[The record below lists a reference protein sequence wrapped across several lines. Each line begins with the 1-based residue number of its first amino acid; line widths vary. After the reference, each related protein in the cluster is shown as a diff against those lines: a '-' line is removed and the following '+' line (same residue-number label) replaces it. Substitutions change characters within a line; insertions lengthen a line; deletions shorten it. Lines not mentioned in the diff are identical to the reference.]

1 MSKISPVSI
10 KYIVRASFYAEGVV
24 EKPDV
29 IGAIFGQ
36 TEGLLGDELELRELQ
51 KEGKIGRIEVSL
63 ETEKGVTKGEIEI
76 PTSLDKAET
85 ALIAAALETI
95 ERVGPS
101 ESKIKV
107 EAIEDVRASKR
118 EYVMDRAKKLLKDFQ
133 ERSGMP
139 ETSELKTTIT
149 DNVRMMEIVE
159 YGRDRLPAGSEI
171 DESSEVIVVEGR
183 ADVLNLLRCG
193 IKNAIALNGT
203 SVPETIKDLSR
214 ERVTTLFVDG
224 DRGGDLI
231 TKDVIATCEVAY
243 IARAPDGKEVE
254 ELTKKEVLKALRDKM
269 EIGRARAFA
278 SQKERYEPSR
288 GYREHREYRD
298 QGARGSYGD
307 RGDSREYGGGYRSGN
322 RGRRGSFGGG
332 RYNDYGSPRDR
343 DSRESRPSEGKEVI
357 RRELRDFDISKA
369 EEEALGRMQE
379 EIIGSRG
386 AYLLDSNLEIL
397 GKVPLSELPTAL
409 HGIKA
414 YAIIADGVITSQTAR
429 AAELSGVEIILAK
442 DFIGRGNFKAITFN
456 QLVRVK

>member
-10 KYIVRASFYAEGVV
+10 KYIVRATFYAEGVV

-36 TEGLLGDELELRELQ
+36 TEGLLGEDLELRELQ

-107 EAIEDVRASKR
+107 EVIEDVRASKR
-118 EYVMDRAKKLLKDFQ
+118 EYVVERAKKLLKDFQ
-133 ERSGMP
+133 ESGGMP
-139 ETSELKTTIT
+139 ETSELKATIT
-149 DNVRMMEIVE
+149 ENVRMMEIVE
-159 YGRDRLPAGSEI
+159 YGRDRLPAGPEI
-171 DESSEVIVVEGR
+171 DESQEVIIVEGR

-193 IKNAIALNGT
+193 IRNSIALNGT
-203 SVPETIKDLSR
+203 SVPETIKELSK

-224 DRGGDLI
+224 DRGGELI
-231 TKDVIATCEVAY
+231 TKDALSSCQIAYV
-243 IARAPDGKEVE
+243 ARAPDGKEVE
-254 ELTKKEVLKALRDKM
+254 ELTKKEVLKALRDKA
-269 EIGRARAFA
+269 EVGKARAY
-278 SQKERYEPSR
+278 QRE
-288 GYREHREYRD
+288 YRETPQHREYR
-298 QGARGSYGD
+298 QGY
-307 RGDSREYGGGYRSGN
+307 RGDYREQSHSGGGYSRSGN
-322 RGRRGSFGGG
+322 RGGVRGNFGSG
-332 RYNDYGSPRDR
+332 RYNDYRRDNKDFR
-343 DSRESRPSEGKEVI
+343 DTRPQDSKEVI
-357 RRELRDFDISKA
+357 GRELSDFDISKTD
-369 EEEALGRMQE
+369 EEALSRMQE

-386 AYLLDSNLEIL
+386 AYLLDSSLEIL

-409 HGIKA
+409 TGIKA

-442 DFIGRGNFKAITFN
+442 EFIGRGNFKAITFN
-456 QLVRVK
+456 QLARVK

>member
-118 EYVMDRAKKLLKDFQ
+118 EYVMDRARKLLKDFQ
-133 ERSGMP
+133 ENSGMP
-139 ETSELKTTIT
+139 ESGELKTTIT
-149 DNVRMMEIVE
+149 ENVRMMEIVE

-171 DESSEVIVVEGR
+171 DESQEIIIVEGR

-193 IKNAIALNGT
+193 MKNAIALNGT
-203 SVPETIKDLSR
+203 SVPETIKELSK
-214 ERVTTLFVDG
+214 ERTCTLFVDG

-231 TKDVIATCEVAY
+231 TKDVISTCEIAFV
-243 IARAPDGKEVE
+243 ARAPDGKEVE

-269 EIGRARAFA
+269 EVGKGSSGRGPGSAATSTQRY
-278 SQKERYEPSR
+278 QERSYEDR
-288 GYREHREYRD
+288 GYSNQRNYRND
-298 QGARGSYGD
+298 RGGSARGNY
-307 RGDSREYGGGYRSGN
+307 GYRGGSGGF
-322 RGRRGSFGGG
+322 RH
-332 RYNDYGSPRDR
+332 YNDYGKDR
-343 DSRESRPSEGKEVI
+343 DERRESTEGREVVRKEI
-357 RRELRDFDISKA
+357 RDFEVSKA
-369 EEEALGRMQE
+369 EEETLARIQE
-379 EIIGSRG
+379 EIIGTRG

-397 GKVPLSELPTAL
+397 GKVPLSELPIAL
-409 HGIKA
+409 KGIKA

-442 DFIGRGNFKAITFN
+442 EFIGRGNFKAITFT
-456 QLVRVK
+456 QLARTK